1 MILVAHKREFMIMKQ
16 PKALLTL
23 LFLLVCSALHC
34 VAQTYVPRDGEIR
47 FKVLQAT
54 KDRTIHQVRS
64 VPFTPHHYALFRP
77 IDLDAAKPSHEYDG
91 LGVSLTDASCWLLS
105 EMDEATRHKLLTAAF
120 TAEGLN
126 LSMIRLNCGA
136 SDYATEL
143 YNYNDTAGDVKMKN
157 FSVARDE
164 KYMIPIIKS
173 ISSYCP
179 DVFTYSSI
187 WSCPGWLK
195 DSGEM
200 CGGSLLDEHLPTF
213 AAYWAAYLKAY
224 KERGVKIDA
233 ITIQNEPD
241 TDQDYGC
248 PATLISGKQEAEL
261 AGTYMPKAFRAA
273 GVDTKIWIW
282 DHNYDGWQR
291 VNDMLDNER
300 VKRNT
305 AAVAWHPYVG
315 EAKLMQKVVERHPD
329 VKMHLTERGPSMAM
343 GADQDTKWWAD
354 VVFDALNN
362 GCSSYSSWNLVLD
375 QDGQPNTGR
384 HPCAG
389 LFTYN
394 TYTGEVTESTQ
405 AALFRQFGPYVK
417 RGAKILA
424 IDQPQA
430 DLKCVAFQNPE
441 GDYVVVV
448 AAANVMRQRRCVQI
462 KFKGEYLM
470 LALPMNT
477 WSLTTVLIDKQ

>member
-1 MILVAHKREFMIMKQ
+1 MRNTRISLYLLAI
-16 PKALLTL
+16 ALLLAIQST
-23 LFLLVCSALHC
+23 
-34 VAQTYVPRDGEIR
+34 AQSYVPRDGQIR
-47 FKVLQAT
+47 HQVLQAT
-54 KDRTIHQVRS
+54 KDRPIHAIKT
-64 VPFTPHHYALFRP
+64 VPFTPHHYALFQS
-77 IDLDAAKPSHEYDG
+77 IDLDTAKPMHEYTG
-91 LGVSLTDASCWLLS
+91 IGVSLTDASCWLLS
-105 EMDEATRHKLLTAAF
+105 EMNEKIRHELLTTAF
-120 TAEGLN
+120 TKEGLN
-126 LSMIRLNCGA
+126 MSMIRLNCGA

-143 YNYNDTAGDVKMKN
+143 YNYNDTKGDVKMKN

-164 KYMIPIIKS
+164 IYMIPIIKS
-173 ISSYCP
+173 ISNYCP

-195 DSGEM
+195 SSGEM

-213 AAYWAAYLKAY
+213 ATYWATYLKAY

-241 TDQDYGC
+241 TDQENGC
-248 PATLISGKQEAEL
+248 PATLISAEQEMEL
-261 AGTYMPKAFRAA
+261 AGNYLPKAFRKA

-291 VNDMLDNER
+291 VNTSLDDKQ
-300 VKRNT
+300 VKRNVD
-305 AAVAWHPYVG
+305 AVAWHPYGG
-315 EAKLMQKVVERHPD
+315 EAKMMQNVLKHHPGM
-329 VKMHLTERGPSMAM
+329 KMHLTERGPSFAM
-343 GADQDTKWWAD
+343 GDEQDTHWWAN

-362 GCSSYSSWNLVLD
+362 GCSSYSSWNLILD
-375 QDGQPNTGR
+375 QDGHPNTGR

-405 AALFRQFGPYVK
+405 ATLFRQFSPYVK
-417 RGAKILA
+417 RGAKILS
-424 IDQPQA
+424 IEQPQE
-430 DLKCVAFQNPE
+430 DLKAIAFQNPE
-441 GDYVVVV
+441 GDYVIVVS
-448 AAANVMRQRRCVQI
+448 ASNVLRKRRCVQI
-462 KFKGEYLM
+462 KFKDQYLM